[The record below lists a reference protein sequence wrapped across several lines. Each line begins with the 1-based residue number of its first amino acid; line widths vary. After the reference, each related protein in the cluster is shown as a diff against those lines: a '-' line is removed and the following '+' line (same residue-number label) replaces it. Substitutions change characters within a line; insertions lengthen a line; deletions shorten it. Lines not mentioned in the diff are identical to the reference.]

1 MNETQNPAHSYPPQ
15 RRQRRRMNPQFVA
28 MIVVIGLLAVA
39 LVACVAF
46 LLSETEEQKPDAA
59 PTQSLPTTPSQSEP
73 ITEPTV
79 SEPTVSEPTEPS
91 EPITEPT
98 KPTTEPTKPTTEP
111 TEPSTE
117 PTEPPELTP
126 MQKLEQ
132 FAAANG
138 LTMADYP
145 EKLIEM
151 LGRNEQTLEFVMNYP
166 LKYGQE
172 LNIDISGY
180 ADTPGVPLFIQWDQ
194 QWGYKDYVGNVAGL
208 SGCGPTCMSMVMY
221 HFTRDP
227 AMHPAY
233 MMDFAESNS
242 AYATVGGATLWSFF
256 KLGGAEL
263 GLTVKEMTYDD
274 LHIERN
280 MKRLLESGKVLVV
293 NVGPGIFTEIGHY
306 MVIAGYED
314 GKFIIN
320 DPNSPANSA
329 KRWEFEEFNKELK
342 MGWIFSY
349 DGGNG

>member
-1 MNETQNPAHSYPPQ
+1 MNESQQSAHTYPPQ
-15 RRQRRRMNPQFVA
+15 RRRRRRLNPRFVA
-28 MIVVIGLLAVA
+28 LIIVEVLVIVGLLVGI
-39 LVACVAF
+39 VC
-46 LLSETEEQKPDAA
+46 LLSNSDESKPE
-59 PTQSLPTTPSQSEP
+59 PTQAQPTQPSQSEPSVTQPSQSEP
-73 ITEPTV
+73 ITEPSQ
-79 SEPTVSEPTEPS
+79 SEPPSDPTEP
-91 EPITEPT
+91 TD
-98 KPTTEPTKPTTEP
+98 
-111 TEPSTE
+111 
-117 PTEPPELTP
+117 PPELTP

-151 LGRNEQTLEFVMNYP
+151 LNRNEQTLEFVMNYP
-166 LKYGQE
+166 LKYGKEQT
-172 LNIDISGY
+172 IDISGY

-233 MMDFAESNS
+233 MMEFAESNS
-242 AYATVGGATLWSFF
+242 AYATVGGATLWGFF
-256 KLGGAEL
+256 KQGGAEL

-329 KRWEFEEFNKELK
+329 KRWDFEEFQKELK
-342 MGWIFSY
+342 MGWIFSM
-349 DGGNG
+349 

>member
-1 MNETQNPAHSYPPQ
+1 MNESQQSAHTYPPQ
-15 RRQRRRMNPQFVA
+15 RRRRRRLNPRFVA
-28 MIVVIGLLAVA
+28 LIIVEVLVIVGLLVGI
-39 LVACVAF
+39 VC
-46 LLSETEEQKPDAA
+46 LLSNSDESKPE
-59 PTQSLPTTPSQSEP
+59 PTQAQPTQPSQSEP
-73 ITEPTV
+73 SVTQPSQ
-79 SEPTVSEPTEPS
+79 SEPPS
-91 EPITEPT
+91 
-98 KPTTEPTKPTTEP
+98 EP

-117 PTEPPELTP
+117 PTDPPELTP

-151 LGRNEQTLEFVMNYP
+151 LNRNEQTLEFVMNYP
-166 LKYGQE
+166 LKYGKEQT
-172 LNIDISGY
+172 IDISGY

-233 MMDFAESNS
+233 MMEFAESNS
-242 AYATVGGATLWSFF
+242 AYATVGGATLWGFF
-256 KLGGAEL
+256 KQGGAEL

-329 KRWEFEEFNKELK
+329 KRWDFEEFQKELK
-342 MGWIFSY
+342 MGWIFSM
-349 DGGNG
+349 

>member
-1 MNETQNPAHSYPPQ
+1 MNESQQSAHTYPPQ
-15 RRQRRRMNPQFVA
+15 RRRRRRLNPRFVA
-28 MIVVIGLLAVA
+28 LIIVEVLVIVGLLVG
-39 LVACVAF
+39 LVC
-46 LLSETEEQKPDAA
+46 LLSNSDESKPE
-59 PTQSLPTTPSQSEP
+59 PTQAQPTQPSQSEPSVTQPSQSEP
-73 ITEPTV
+73 ITEPSQ
-79 SEPTVSEPTEPS
+79 SEPPS
-91 EPITEPT
+91 
-98 KPTTEPTKPTTEP
+98 EP

-117 PTEPPELTP
+117 PTDPPELTP

-151 LGRNEQTLEFVMNYP
+151 LNRNEQTLEFVMNYP
-166 LKYGQE
+166 LKYGKEQT
-172 LNIDISGY
+172 IDISGY

-233 MMDFAESNS
+233 MMEFAESNS
-242 AYATVGGATLWSFF
+242 AYATVGGATLWGFF
-256 KLGGAEL
+256 KQGGAEL

-329 KRWEFEEFNKELK
+329 KRWDFEEFQKELK
-342 MGWIFSY
+342 MGWIFSM
-349 DGGNG
+349 

>member
-1 MNETQNPAHSYPPQ
+1 MNESQQSTHTYPP
-15 RRQRRRMNPQFVA
+15 RRRRRRRLNPRFVV
-28 MIVVIGLLAVA
+28 MVVVAILVFVGLLVG
-39 LVACVAF
+39 VVC
-46 LLSETEEQKPDAA
+46 LLSDSGESKPA
-59 PTQSLPTTPSQSEP
+59 PTQAQPTQPSLTEPSVTEPSQSEP
-73 ITEPTV
+73 ITEP
-79 SEPTVSEPTEPS
+79 SQSQITEPS
-91 EPITEPT
+91 S
-98 KPTTEPTKPTTEP
+98 EP

-117 PTEPPELTP
+117 PTEPPVLTP
-126 MQKLEQ
+126 MQKLEK
-132 FAAANG
+132 FAAENG

-166 LKYGQE
+166 LKYGKEQT
-172 LNIDISGY
+172 IDISGY

-227 AMHPAY
+227 NMHPAY
-233 MMDFAESNS
+233 MMDFAQSNS
-242 AYATVGGATLWSFF
+242 AYATVGGATLWGFF
-256 KLGGAEL
+256 KQGGAEL

-329 KRWEFEEFNKELK
+329 KRWEFSEFQKELK
-342 MGWIFSY
+342 MGWIFSM
-349 DGGNG
+349 

>member
-1 MNETQNPAHSYPPQ
+1 MNETQNPAHPYPPQ
-15 RRQRRRMNPQFVA
+15 RRRRQRLNPQFVVLL
-28 MIVVIGLLAVA
+28 VVAAVVLAGV
-39 LVACVAF
+39 LVWLVC
-46 LLSETEEQKPDAA
+46 LPSGSEEPQTV
-59 PTQSLPTTPSQSEP
+59 PTTGATAPSL
-73 ITEPTV
+73 
-79 SEPTVSEPTEPS
+79 SEPTEPS
-91 EPITEPT
+91 LSEPTEPSL
-98 KPTTEPTKPTTEP
+98 TEPSQSVTEP
-111 TEPSTE
+111 SQSAPVTEPSTE
-117 PTEPPELTP
+117 PTNPPELTP

-166 LKYGQE
+166 LKYGKEQT
-172 LNIDISGY
+172 IDISGY
-180 ADTPGVPLFIQWDQ
+180 ADTEGVPLFIQWDQ

-208 SGCGPTCMSMVMY
+208 SGCGPTCMSMVVY

-233 MMDFAESNS
+233 MMDFAQSNS

-342 MGWIFSY
+342 MGWIYSY
-349 DGGNG
+349 DGGNQ

>member
-1 MNETQNPAHSYPPQ
+1 
-15 RRQRRRMNPQFVA
+15 
-28 MIVVIGLLAVA
+28 
-39 LVACVAF
+39 
-46 LLSETEEQKPDAA
+46 
-59 PTQSLPTTPSQSEP
+59 
-73 ITEPTV
+73 
-79 SEPTVSEPTEPS
+79 
-91 EPITEPT
+91 
-98 KPTTEPTKPTTEP
+98 
-111 TEPSTE
+111 
-117 PTEPPELTP
+117 
-126 MQKLEQ
+126 MQKLEK
-132 FAAANG
+132 FAAENG

-166 LKYGQE
+166 LKYGKEQT
-172 LNIDISGY
+172 IDISGY

-208 SGCGPTCMSMVMY
+208 SGCGPTGMSMVMY

-227 AMHPAY
+227 NMHPAY
-233 MMDFAESNS
+233 MMDFAQSNS
-242 AYATVGGATLWSFF
+242 AYATVGGATLWGFF
-256 KLGGAEL
+256 KQGGAEL

-329 KRWEFEEFNKELK
+329 KRWEFSEFQKELK
-342 MGWIFSY
+342 MGWIFSM
-349 DGGNG
+349 